1 MIHLAW
7 DPGPRFLAAAS
18 IIGSLAIAGC
28 GGAGASGAGT
38 ATSSPDEYV
47 VERSVEN
54 DIETVRTIS
63 GSRWG
68 GRATLVEELSIGDE
82 SGQDAYLFGSISAAW
97 ATEDRIYVVD
107 AQVPTVRAFDLEG
120 EYLFDLGNPG
130 QGPGEY
136 GIPSAVAVT
145 SDGRVLVADAMNAR
159 INVYD
164 AEGGFV
170 EDWPLASQKS
180 ALGLTLGT
188 DGEIYTQSWSLDEGR
203 MGIQAVGPDGLIGV
217 ILFPP
222 QIEFEPATVPIGKGL
237 DMILPF
243 APRYT
248 WAFAPG
254 GAVVAGAGEQY
265 RFEVHRQDGTVTAIE
280 HRSEP
285 VVVEAKEAEFRALLA
300 SRSLRLMSPD
310 LSIGR
315 GDLPRHKPAFSSF
328 YPDRAG
334 RVWVVRQGPG
344 RPDPQCIDADAAASP
359 RLLRA
364 TAAGTNFEIGSKPG
378 PWDSD
383 ALEGKCWADTYTFD
397 LFDIATGDFLGTVAA
412 TELGFRI
419 PLFAGDET
427 VLAAVADE
435 LGTIRLK
442 KYRLQID

>member
-1 MIHLAW
+1 MIQDARYSR
-7 DPGPRFLAAAS
+7 PRFLAAAS

-28 GGAGASGAGT
+28 GGAGASGAGR

-54 DIETVRTIS
+54 GIETVRTVS

-68 GRATLVEELSIGDE
+68 GRATLVEELSIGE
-82 SGQDAYLFGSISAAW
+82 EIGQDAYLFGSISAAW

-107 AQVPTVRAFDLEG
+107 AQVPAVRAFDLKG
-120 EYLFDLGNPG
+120 EYLFDIGNPG

-159 INVYD
+159 ISVYD

-170 EDWPLASQKS
+170 EDWPLVSQKS

-188 DGEIYTQSWSLDEGR
+188 DGEIYTQAWSLDEGR
-203 MGIQAVGPDGLIGV
+203 LGIQAVGPEGLIGE

-222 QIEFEPATVPIGKGL
+222 QIEFEPATVPIGEGL

-254 GAVVAGAGEQY
+254 GAVVAGTGEQY
-265 RFEVHRQDGTVTAIE
+265 RVEVHRQDGTVTAIE
-280 HRSEP
+280 RRSEP

-315 GDLPRHKPAFSSF
+315 GDIPPHKPAFSSF

-344 RPDPQCIDADAAASP
+344 RPDPECIDADAAASP
-359 RLLRA
+359 RLMMA
-364 TAAGTNFEIGSKPG
+364 TAAGTSFEIGGKPG
-378 PWDSD
+378 PWDAAS
-383 ALEGKCWADTYTFD
+383 LEGRCWADTYTFD
-397 LFDIATGDFLGTVAA
+397 VFDIASGDFLGTVGSP
-412 TELGFRI
+412 ENGFRV
-419 PLFAGDET
+419 PLFANTET

-435 LGTIRLK
+435 LGTVRLK
-442 KYRLQID
+442 KYRLQIH